1 MWGSVSTACNSRR
14 RLSMPKPHVQNTSW
28 ISAEHKGSCCTYAA
42 TWGTTEVLPIFH
54 ILVQISTLP
63 FTCQHKECGFLLRE
77 GNLKCYHCI
86 RKLRGS
92 HILLDGNDFQSL
104 KKYQVTQSIKTF
116 SIVFNLHIHRWL
128 WVIKSLH
135 LFENKTRRRNI
146 DTSLFRWRVSHLV
159 EIHNFNDGKE

>member
-92 HILLDGNDFQSL
+92 HILLDGNDFQSWNL
-104 KKYQVTQSIKTF
+104 EKHCGMKSSADTTECWENESAKCIWNTSPQGGIKHYSHREGLCLGAKYTF
-116 SIVFNLHIHRWL
+116 ACRTRWGL
-128 WVIKSLH
+128 
-135 LFENKTRRRNI
+135 
-146 DTSLFRWRVSHLV
+146 
-159 EIHNFNDGKE
+159 